1 MAALPN
7 GYIVVTRTG
16 VDGDGVAWQQDETI
30 DFSEFVSGA
39 EDEAADWAT
48 ARTGFDV
55 SSQAKAQNVA
65 NKIALRILGL
75 IA

>member
-1 MAALPN
+1 MATFPN
-7 GYIVVTRTG
+7 GYIVITRTG
-16 VDGDGVAWQQDETI
+16 VDGDGIAWQQDETI
-30 DFSEFVSGA
+30 DLSEFASGA

-75 IA
+75 